1 MCVHKSTCD
10 RYLVLTLLS
19 LKKQTNGLI
28 ICFIAVIILIVT
40 PLCFIDTMC
49 VIESNLIYR
58 HTHTEYTVQPS
69 GADMSGP

>member
-1 MCVHKSTCD
+1 M
-10 RYLVLTLLS
+10 
-19 LKKQTNGLI
+19 I